1 MYLTNY
7 ELNDFKIEVY
17 DTLKYY
23 HSSNVNSHG
32 YKEISDHARKHIHN
46 QPNQELELYLI
57 DKGFFTPLQ
66 CFSFISTHYPQ
77 SPLSTNIIGKVI
89 NLMER
94 HGIIEPFNSVVE
106 QITNDTSKRYGIS
119 RYGIELSKWGIILLT
134 NKILG
139 FANIF
144 GRYSDSIFKIA
155 NEDQNGDIALGTGFC
170 VTTHL
175 KKNGAEQRFL
185 ITNKHVV
192 EKFDKLSVFTKNDQL
207 IEYDNIKYDEKRDIA
222 FIELKDVVT
231 NPPYL
236 ILKPKIDI
244 LSDIITIGYPGVPF
258 LKESYQLSHKGE
270 VNSLVEDFYS
280 NKFFL
285 ISAKTSSGNSGSPV
299 INDEGCVV
307 GMLTQELYD
316 KNDFIEKGKPPYYAA
331 IPSIEIINSFNELIN
346 KENAYHLQIF

>member
-1 MYLTNY
+1 MYLTTY
-7 ELNDFKIEVY
+7 ELNNFKIEVY

-46 QPNQELELYLI
+46 QQNQELEVYSI

-66 CFSFISTHYPQ
+66 CFSFISERYPQ
-77 SPLSTNIIGKVI
+77 SQLSTNIISKVI
-89 NLMER
+89 NLMDR
-94 HGIIEPFNSVVE
+94 HGIIEPFNSVIE
-106 QITNDTSKRYGIS
+106 QMANNTSKRYGIS
-119 RYGIELSKWGIILLT
+119 QYGIELCKWGIILFT

-139 FANIF
+139 FANVF
-144 GRYSDSIFKIA
+144 ERYSDSVFKIA
-155 NEDQNGDIALGTGFC
+155 NKDKNGDIALGTGFC
-170 VTTHL
+170 ITTHL
-175 KKNGAEQRFL
+175 KQNGVEQRFL
-185 ITNKHVV
+185 ITNKHVI
-192 EKFDKLSVFTKNDQL
+192 EKFDTLSVFTKNDQL

-222 FIELKDVVT
+222 FIELKEAVT
-231 NPPYL
+231 KPPYL
-236 ILKPKIDI
+236 ILKPQIDI
-244 LSDIITIGYPGVPF
+244 LSDIITIGYPSVPF

-270 VNSLVEDFYS
+270 VNSLVEDLNS

-307 GMLTQELYD
+307 GMLTQELYN
-316 KNDFIEKGKPPYYAA
+316 KNDFVEKGKPPYYAA

-346 KENAYHLQIF
+346 KDEIYHLQVF